1 MATYKINNYINELL
15 NEANGVAA
23 GGLGYA
29 AGRGLGKLAKKPDR
43 EEERGS
49 QQQTG
54 GSNTSTNTNTNTN
67 TQNVGN
73 FTGNTQRMGD
83 QIVNANPIINV
94 NTGSGSAGNSGVGGG
109 NPLTNPYRPGG
120 SKEIGIGDAGGEEK
134 PEKPTPP
141 EAMPQPKPIAPKP
154 EPKPIAPAPKP
165 EPTPA
170 PTPTPVPGDPGGDPG
185 YRGLPP
191 FFKPG
196 PYDQSDEDGN
206 RIPGRPPAKPA
217 PAPRPRPDLVP
228 DLDDTKPP
236 AFDPGTFGQ
245 NPFAQPGPGQTRGPR
260 RRPIP
265 PPSFQS
271 GGGDFFPMESLSL
284 ESRRRGVREV
294 YSSGLDVVLSTINE
308 RRREERGGMSN
319 RNTQNVG
326 NFTGNTQRMG
336 DQIVNANPNIN
347 FNTGSGRAGG
357 NYTQPAPQQPQQPQ
371 QPAPQQPAPAP
382 TPMPGGGK
390 VGPRPGG
397 GKPGGGKP
405 GGGGSKYDEIPGI
418 DRLPDAGHGYVGGR
432 PWHPSCGHYSSYT
445 LEMPAPVKDPVTG
458 LMVTPPRETKKPCPP
473 GHAPGEYKPEG
484 GMYKEPQ
491 KGTPRRAG

>member
-1 MATYKINNYINELL
+1 MATHKINNYINELL
-15 NEANGVAA
+15 NEDPVTGM
-23 GGLGYA
+23 LGY
-29 AGRGLGKLAKKPDR
+29 GLGKSARKTERRD
-43 EEERGS
+43 ERGS
-49 QQQTG
+49 QQQTA
-54 GSNTSTNTNTNTN
+54 GSNTNTNTN

-73 FTGNTQRMGD
+73 VQGGNVTTTGGNINSTQNMGN
-83 QIVNANPIINV
+83 QNVSVNVNA
-94 NTGSGSAGNSGVGGG
+94 GSGSAGGAGGGG

-120 SKEIGIGDAGGEEK
+120 SKEIGIGDVGGEEK

-154 EPKPIAPAPKP
+154 EPTPIAPAPKP
-165 EPTPA
+165 EPTPI
-170 PTPTPVPGDPGGDPG
+170 PVPGDPGDDPG

-236 AFDPGTFGQ
+236 VFNPGAFGQ

-265 PPSFQS
+265 PPSFSS

-308 RRREERGGMSN
+308 RRRDERGGMSN
-319 RNTQNVG
+319 TNTQNVG
-326 NFTGNTQRMG
+326 NVTGGNITTSG
-336 DQIVNANPNIN
+336 GNIN
-347 FNTGSGRAGG
+347 SSQNMGNQNVSVNNNTGSGRAGG
-357 NYTQPAPQQPQQPQ
+357 NYTQPAPQQPQQP
-371 QPAPQQPAPAP
+371 APQQPAPAP
-382 TPMPGGGK
+382 APKPRPMPRPTPVPPGARPMPRPGFPMPGGPAPAPK
-390 VGPRPGG
+390 PLFPGG
-397 GKPGGGKP
+397 GIYKPMEPGRPGKP
-405 GGGGSKYDEIPGI
+405 KPKPDPKAPYDQQRPFSPEELERIREMLRPKPPMEFY
-418 DRLPDAGHGYVGGR
+418 DLARGR
-432 PWHPSCGHYSSYT
+432 V
-445 LEMPAPVKDPVTG
+445 A
-458 LMVTPPRETKKPCPP
+458 R
-473 GHAPGEYKPEG
+473 
-484 GMYKEPQ
+484 
-491 KGTPRRAG
+491 

>member
-1 MATYKINNYINELL
+1 MATHKINNYINELL
-15 NEANGVAA
+15 NEDPVTGM
-23 GGLGYA
+23 LGYGL
-29 AGRGLGKLAKKPDR
+29 GRGLGKKPDR
-43 EEERGS
+43 REERGS
-49 QQQTG
+49 QQQTA
-54 GSNTSTNTNTNTN
+54 GSNTSTNTNT
-67 TQNVGN
+67 QNVGN
-73 FTGNTQRMGD
+73 VQGGNVTTTGGNINSTQNMGN
-83 QIVNANPIINV
+83 QNVSVNVNA
-94 NTGSGSAGNSGVGGG
+94 GSGSAGGGGGGG

-165 EPTPA
+165 EPTPT
-170 PTPTPVPGDPGGDPG
+170 PTPTPVPGDPGDDPG

-217 PAPRPRPDLVP
+217 PA

-308 RRREERGGMSN
+308 RRRDERGGMSN
-319 RNTQNVG
+319 TNTQNVG
-326 NFTGNTQRMG
+326 NVTGGNVTTSG
-336 DQIVNANPNIN
+336 GNIN
-347 FNTGSGRAGG
+347 SSQNMGNQNVSVNNNTCLL
-357 NYTQPAPQQPQQPQ
+357 YTSPS
-371 QPAPQQPAPAP
+371 
-382 TPMPGGGK
+382 
-390 VGPRPGG
+390 PRD
-397 GKPGGGKP
+397 
-405 GGGGSKYDEIPGI
+405 S
-418 DRLPDAGHGYVGGR
+418 
-432 PWHPSCGHYSSYT
+432 
-445 LEMPAPVKDPVTG
+445 
-458 LMVTPPRETKKPCPP
+458 
-473 GHAPGEYKPEG
+473 
-484 GMYKEPQ
+484 
-491 KGTPRRAG
+491 